1 MDILMVALLLA
12 LVLGLVGALKIL
24 DKKEKP

>member
-24 DKKEKP
+24 DKKERH